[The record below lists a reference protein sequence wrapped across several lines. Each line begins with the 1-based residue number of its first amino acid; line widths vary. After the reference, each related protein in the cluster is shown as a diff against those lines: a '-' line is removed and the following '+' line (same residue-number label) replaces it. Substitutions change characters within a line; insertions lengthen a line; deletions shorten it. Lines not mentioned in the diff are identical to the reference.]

1 MLGHIHLG
9 LVPGSQSAGEQGL
22 SLCKVTISIF
32 GYPDAPWQVTAP
44 GAAPCSPW
52 GPTGCSSAE
61 KQRYPQH
68 PLCTHRGQP
77 THENHHLILAK
88 TAFPTQVRIF
98 MVHSG
103 PGGCGGGIWI
113 QPTRSGPAL
122 FALHESLPRCELVP
136 SLAFRNATPLSI
148 RVCWERGDKGALKIT
163 HGLINATC
171 LLLYRLCGLLIIFI
185 KKIISPNQGRSS
197 PELQLINCSH
207 IFLFYKKSCGA
218 DENYRPLESALNT
231 NSDSVTILLP
241 STASTW
247 LR

>member
-1 MLGHIHLG
+1 M
-9 LVPGSQSAGEQGL
+9 GSG
-22 SLCKVTISIF
+22 
-32 GYPDAPWQVTAP
+32 
-44 GAAPCSPW
+44 CSPLAQDLSFM
-52 GPTGCSSAE
+52 PCTSPHPDESS
-61 KQRYPQH
+61 H
-68 PLCTHRGQP
+68 PAQLSTVQC
-77 THENHHLILAK
+77 HHLFGA
-88 TAFPTQVRIF
+88 
-98 MVHSG
+98 
-103 PGGCGGGIWI
+103 
-113 QPTRSGPAL
+113 
-122 FALHESLPRCELVP
+122 
-136 SLAFRNATPLSI
+136 
-148 RVCWERGDKGALKIT
+148 CWERGDKGALKIP

-171 LLLYRLCGLLIIFI
+171 LSLYRLCGLLIIFI